1 MAIGHSTHVWLAGGK
16 VKIYLD
22 ACCLN
27 RPFDDQGQN
36 RIRLE
41 SEAILIIINRMYT
54 GEWKWIGSEVLVDEL
69 ENTPDIEKRSYLTEL
84 AVGVHETVMIAKT
97 DIMRANELEN
107 LGFKSFDAMHIAC
120 AERSTADVLLTTDDK
135 LLKKA
140 DKERDNLKI
149 KIANPLSWLMEKI

>member
-1 MAIGHSTHVWLAGGK
+1 M
-16 VKIYLD
+16 
-22 ACCLN
+22 N
-27 RPFDDQGQN
+27 RPFDDQSQN

-41 SEAILIIINRMYT
+41 AEAILIIINRMYT
-54 GEWKWIGSEVLVDEL
+54 GEWKWIGSEVLVTEL

-84 AVGVHETVMIAKT
+84 SIGVHTTIMIAKN
-97 DIMRANELEN
+97 DIMRANELEQ

-120 AERSTADVLLTTDDK
+120 AERSTADVLLTTDDR

>member
-1 MAIGHSTHVWLAGGK
+1 
-16 VKIYLD
+16 
-22 ACCLN
+22 
-27 RPFDDQGQN
+27 
-36 RIRLE
+36 
-41 SEAILIIINRMYT
+41 MYT

-69 ENTPDIEKRSYLTEL
+69 ENTPDIEKRSYMTEL